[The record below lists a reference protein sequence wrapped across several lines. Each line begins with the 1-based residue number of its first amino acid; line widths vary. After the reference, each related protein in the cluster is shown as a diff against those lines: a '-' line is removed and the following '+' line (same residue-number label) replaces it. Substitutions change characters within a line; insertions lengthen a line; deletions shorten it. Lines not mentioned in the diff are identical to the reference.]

1 MNLSCLV
8 CREKVD
14 QTGKQPHSD
23 RPQIPQRKQYKD
35 KTYRKPYRSSEV
47 EIYALFTW
55 MSCCSEG
62 FIILHISML
71 ETKQK
76 HLVVGGRVG
85 VDNVIMLFT
94 AQRLIVCGYVCV
106 FNNYQRA

>member
-1 MNLSCLV
+1 
-8 CREKVD
+8 
-14 QTGKQPHSD
+14 
-23 RPQIPQRKQYKD
+23 
-35 KTYRKPYRSSEV
+35 
-47 EIYALFTW
+47 
-55 MSCCSEG
+55 
-62 FIILHISML
+62 ML

-106 FNNYQRA
+106 FINYQRA